1 MLKFVKMAK
10 KKKDKE
16 TTITNYYDLKKDDI
30 DELVAALKG
39 EETTQPD
46 NLSMNIEE
54 ITGEKAPSAK
64 GKDQEFDPYKRDKLS
79 KLPAWFKAFFI
90 KFWFAGAVCYFVN
103 MGLGVYISN
112 AEDLL
117 LLDGVVM
124 GILVDCIVNPIFR
137 MIESDRREYDWY
149 IMFPFPFK
157 KFWTF
162 FANILYYIIVFIGV
176 NYVYMGI
183 NLVLQAINE
192 NWYLALEPLLF
203 GVFAFFIDMVFIG
216 IKDLIV
222 YLIKKHKRKK
232 AEEVPTDV

>member
-1 MLKFVKMAK
+1 
-10 KKKDKE
+10 
-16 TTITNYYDLKKDDI
+16 
-30 DELVAALKG
+30 
-39 EETTQPD
+39 
-46 NLSMNIEE
+46 
-54 ITGEKAPSAK
+54 
-64 GKDQEFDPYKRDKLS
+64 
-79 KLPAWFKAFFI
+79 
-90 KFWFAGAVCYFVN
+90 

-203 GVFAFFIDMVFIG
+203 GVFVFFIDMVFIG